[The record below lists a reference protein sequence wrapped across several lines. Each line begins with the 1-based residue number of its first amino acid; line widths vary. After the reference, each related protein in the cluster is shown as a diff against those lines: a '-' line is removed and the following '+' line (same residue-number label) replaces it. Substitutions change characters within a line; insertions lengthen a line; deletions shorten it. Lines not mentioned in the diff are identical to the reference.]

1 MKDTGGRAE
10 VRLRYRWFVVAVLA
24 ILFAGS
30 IFGESGVR
38 ADELYDQ
45 EELKFLELINQYRQ
59 SKGLP
64 TLVLS
69 DALAVASKH
78 HSEDMGRYNFFA
90 HNTAKSS
97 YFPAGSTPWD
107 RIKLSGYDYPNSF
120 KAENLAAVYET
131 AEQNFKAWCGSPA
144 TTATC
149 STVTRKSSAS
159 PTSPAQNTA
168 GIGQPTSALR

>member
-1 MKDTGGRAE
+1 M
-10 VRLRYRWFVVAVLA
+10 RYRWFVVAVFA

-30 IFGESGVR
+30 IFAESSVR
-38 ADELYDQ
+38 AHESYDQ
-45 EELKFLELINQYRQ
+45 EELTFLELINQYRQ

-69 DALAVASKH
+69 DTLAVASKH

-97 YFPAGSTPWD
+97 YFPAGSTPWN
-107 RIKLSGYDYPNSF
+107 RMKLSGYDYPNSF
-120 KAENLAAVYET
+120 KAENLAAGYET
-131 AEQNFKAWCGSPA
+131 AEQNFKACVAPPA

-159 PTSPAQNTA
+159 PASTSPAQNTA